1 MKKRNRNF
9 KNAAILP
16 RYCYYGNIVV
26 PVRFLHKFL
35 TSYKRAHSFLYPT
48 AVPDAVSDAVFL
60 RSFQRAHICKRL
72 TTELST
78 ISLSLGSQ

>member
-1 MKKRNRNF
+1 MKESNRNF

-26 PVRFLHKFL
+26 PVRFLRKFL
-35 TSYKRAHSFLYPT
+35 TSYKHAHSFLYPT
-48 AVPDAVSDAVFL
+48 AVFL
-60 RSFQRAHICKRL
+60 RLFQRAHICKRL

>member
-1 MKKRNRNF
+1 MKKSNRNF

-26 PVRFLHKFL
+26 PVRFLRKFL
-35 TSYKRAHSFLYPT
+35 TSYKHAHSFLYPT

-60 RSFQRAHICKRL
+60 RLFQRDRMIAMRALLGRL
-72 TTELST
+72 VLPPFYVE
-78 ISLSLGSQ
+78 